1 MADCVTQHATL
12 SSACASGQV
21 AIVELLASLDET
33 DLDAHDADGTSPL
46 CAACT
51 WDFEPIVR
59 VLVDAGCD
67 VNIRNLGTS
76 TTALHV
82 AAEQENGKIIHLL
95 LKAGADPTLE
105 DVYGRT
111 PCDFASPSESIW
123 PLFAARGLK
132 RIPKE
137 ELIRKGILRKV
148 VRPDDGCGSAAA
160 VAFSCAGAAAA
171 SSSTAGA
178 GASAAALPS
187 GAVLFYSRPGS
198 AYVRSDPNSRP
209 SRTSSTARMP
219 SLCEAAVD
227 PLGAEKEEDEAGGG
241 DEALVH
247 RTAVGHDA
255 ASRGARQGCVRAD
268 AATTWPVPAS
278 DAHADASQP
287 TFSLW
292 RS

>member
-1 MADCVTQHATL
+1 MGDHGNVVTQHATL

-67 VNIRNLGTS
+67 VNVRNLGTS

-95 LKAGADPTLE
+95 LQAGADPTLQ

-132 RIPKE
+132 RTPKE

-148 VRPDDGCGSAAA
+148 VAARPDDDCGSAAVA
-160 VAFSCAGAAAA
+160 VSCAGAPGAP
-171 SSSTAGA
+171 SSVAGA

-187 GAVLFYSRPGS
+187 GAVPFYSRPGS

-209 SRTSSTARMP
+209 SRTSSTARLP

-227 PLGAEKEEDEAGGG
+227 PLGGEDDDDAGGG
-241 DEALVH
+241 DDAMIQ
-247 RTAVGHDA
+247 RAAAGRDA
-255 ASRGARQGCVRAD
+255 AARGAREGCVRAD
-268 AATTWPVPAS
+268 AATTWPAPAP
-278 DAHADASQP
+278 DGSQP